1 MNATVQLSLCCAALA
16 LAGCASVPPAPT
28 YGNFAG
34 ASAAFN
40 QKLASDSIKQL
51 VALYPPAS
59 TRFNITQPTTD
70 LFGSALITGLREKGY
85 GVMESNPAGATP
97 PAAAD
102 QEGASVLAKE
112 VAGLDLHY
120 LVDQQGAGDLYR
132 LVLAVGSQRLSRAYM
147 AQSEGTYAA
156 GAWVRKE

>member
-1 MNATVQLSLCCAALA
+1 MNATVQLLLCSAALA

-28 YGNFAG
+28 YGNFSG

-59 TRFNITQPTTD
+59 TRFNITQPTAD
-70 LFGSALITGLREKGY
+70 LFGSALIAGLREKGY
-85 GVMESNPAGATP
+85 GVMESNPAGATL
-97 PAAAD
+97 PAAAK
-102 QEGASVLAKE
+102 EASDPARE
-112 VAGLDLHY
+112 VAGLDLRY